1 MREYLPPPPP
11 ESLALSRKARTL
23 TLTDEERGQLKQ
35 IDERDRYW
43 RERRRARTILL
54 LDKGLSIDAAVFQQ
68 QIHDSQVSPRRV
80 AT

>member
-1 MREYLPPPPP
+1 MT
-11 ESLALSRKARTL
+11 AH
-23 TLTDEERGQLKQ
+23 G

-43 RERRRARTILL
+43 RERRRARTIPL
-54 LDKGLSIDAAVFQQ
+54 LDKGLLIDAAVFQQ